1 MAILTAGCVRK
12 TLSAALE
19 KLFSCTTREKYSSC
33 AISIDVIYY
42 HRPAQ
47 RSMNH
52 AYYYL
57 KRINFTNKELS
68 ARVTDPVAMVAQQQ
82 ILNESLRA
90 AAADLPTGA
99 EMLVETLV
107 HERVDAI
114 FGYPGGAVLHIYDEL
129 WRARERITHYLVRH
143 EQGAVHMAEGY
154 ARATGRVGVV
164 LVTSGPGATNAVT
177 GIANAYMDSTPI
189 VVITGQVPK
198 HLIGTDAFQE
208 VDTVGITRPCVKHN
222 YLVREAKDLP
232 AIVREA
238 FHLARSGRPG
248 PVVIDIP
255 KDVGAARSN
264 YSRLDHVSFPFSTQT
279 PSVDPDL
286 ARDALQQIL
295 NAKRPV
301 LYIGGGILNSGA
313 VDSLLSFAES
323 LRLPVTPTLM
333 GLGGFPSSHP
343 LCLGMLGMHGTY
355 AANMAVAESDLLVA
369 LGVRFDDRVT
379 GKLATF
385 APQARVIHVDIDPA
399 NIGKNVAPTLALT
412 GDVKHVLDQFLSLI
426 DTQRLQDSIQQRE
439 PWWDQIRRW
448 QISQPLRFSGS
459 QNQIKPQTVIRELHR
474 LTKGEALI
482 ATDVGQH
489 QMWVAQFYPFTRP
502 RQLITSGGLGT
513 MGFGLPAAMGAQL
526 ALRNQLIVAVVGD
539 GGFQM
544 TNQELATAVQYDLP
558 VKVLIMNNGYLGMV
572 RQWQEMFYDRT
583 YSEVDISVAP
593 DFVNLAEAYGAKGF
607 RAERPA
613 ELREVMYAALK
624 HKDVAVVDVVVSK
637 EKNVFPI
644 LPAGA
649 DACQMITHKV

>member
-1 MAILTAGCVRK
+1 MIAQPQ
-12 TLSAALE
+12 
-19 KLFSCTTREKYSSC
+19 
-33 AISIDVIYY
+33 IYD
-42 HRPAQ
+42 RLVTSPAP
-47 RSMNH
+47 SEM
-52 AYYYL
+52 
-57 KRINFTNKELS
+57 
-68 ARVTDPVAMVAQQQ
+68 
-82 ILNESLRA
+82 
-90 AAADLPTGA
+90 PTGA
-99 EMLVETLV
+99 EMLIQALA
-107 HERVDAI
+107 HEGVDTI

-129 WRARERITHYLVRH
+129 WRARDRITHYLVRH

-255 KDVGAARSN
+255 KDISAARSN
-264 YSRLDHVSFPFSTQT
+264 YTRLDHVSFPFSTQT
-279 PSVDPDL
+279 PTVDPGL
-286 ARDALQQIL
+286 AHEALQQIL

-301 LYIGGGILNSGA
+301 LYIGGGIVNSGA

-323 LRLPVTPTLM
+323 LRLPVAPTLM
-333 GLGGFPSSHP
+333 GLGGFPSAHP

-385 APQARVIHVDIDPA
+385 APHARVIHVDIDPA
-399 NIGKNVAPTLALT
+399 NIGKNVSPTLALT
-412 GDVKHVLDQFLSLI
+412 GDVKQALDQFLLLI
-426 DTQRLQDSIQQRE
+426 REEPLDAAIEQRE

-448 QISQPLRFSGS
+448 QLSQPLRFAGS
-459 QNQIKPQTVIRELHR
+459 QNQIKPQNVIRELHR
-474 LTKGEALI
+474 LTNGEALI

-489 QMWVAQFYPFTRP
+489 QMWVAQFYPFTRS

-526 ALRNQLIVAVVGD
+526 ALRNQLVVAVVGD

-558 VKVLIMNNGYLGMV
+558 VKVIVMNNGYLGMV

-593 DFVNLAEAYGAKGF
+593 DFVKLAEAYGAKGF
-607 RAERPA
+607 RVERPA
-613 ELREVMYAALK
+613 ELREVMEAGLK
-624 HKDVAVVDVVVSK
+624 HEGVAVIDVVVAK
-637 EKNVFPI
+637 EENVFPMV
-644 LPAGA
+644 PAGA
-649 DACQMITHKV
+649 DARQMITHKG

>member
-1 MAILTAGCVRK
+1 MIAQPHIQTIANPPAPDEVMA
-12 TLSAALE
+12 
-19 KLFSCTTREKYSSC
+19 
-33 AISIDVIYY
+33 
-42 HRPAQ
+42 
-47 RSMNH
+47 M
-52 AYYYL
+52 
-57 KRINFTNKELS
+57 
-68 ARVTDPVAMVAQQQ
+68 
-82 ILNESLRA
+82 
-90 AAADLPTGA
+90 PTGA
-99 EMLVETLV
+99 EMLIDALV
-107 HERVDAI
+107 YEGVDTI

-129 WRARERITHYLVRH
+129 WRARDRITHYLVRH

-232 AIVREA
+232 AVVREA

-255 KDVGAARSN
+255 KDVTAARAN
-264 YSRLDHVSFPFSTQT
+264 HGRLDHVSFPFSNK
-279 PSVDPDL
+279 PAPVDSKL
-286 ARDALQQIL
+286 AQRAIDAIL

-301 LYIGGGILNSGA
+301 LYIGGGITNSGA
-313 VDSLLSFAES
+313 VDSLLSLAEA

-385 APQARVIHVDIDPA
+385 APQAAVIHVDIDPA
-399 NIGKNVAPTLALT
+399 NIGKNVAPTLALA
-412 GDVKHVLDQFLSLI
+412 GDVKQALIQFLSLV
-426 DTQRLQDSIQQRE
+426 QEQGPERVKESVEKRE
-439 PWWDQIRRW
+439 PWWDEIRGW
-448 QISQPLRFSGS
+448 QRSQPLRFAGS
-459 QNQIKPQTVIRELHR
+459 QSQIKPQTVIRELHR

-482 ATDVGQH
+482 TTDVGQH
-489 QMWVAQFYPFTRP
+489 QMWVAQFYPFTRA

-513 MGFGLPAAMGAQL
+513 MGFGLPAAIGAQL
-526 ALRNQLIVAVVGD
+526 ALPDQLVVAVVGD

-544 TNQELATAVQYDLP
+544 TNQELATAVQYGLP
-558 VKVLIMNNGYLGMV
+558 VKILVMNNGYLGMV
-572 RQWQEMFYDRT
+572 RQWQEMFYDRI

-593 DFVNLAEAYGAKGF
+593 DFVKLAEAYGAAGF
-607 RAERPA
+607 RAENPS
-613 ELREVMYAALK
+613 ELHDVIEAALN
-624 HKDVAVVDVVVSK
+624 HKGVAVMDIVVSK
-637 EKNVFPI
+637 EENVFPI
-644 LPAGA
+644 VPAGA
-649 DACQMITHKV
+649 NARDMIVQ

>member
-1 MAILTAGCVRK
+1 LNDT
-12 TLSAALE
+12 
-19 KLFSCTTREKYSSC
+19 
-33 AISIDVIYY
+33 VI
-42 HRPAQ
+42 PDQ
-47 RSMNH
+47 SENM
-52 AYYYL
+52 
-57 KRINFTNKELS
+57 I
-68 ARVTDPVAMVAQQQ
+68 AQQQ
-82 ILNESLRA
+82 IQNRIVTSPA
-90 AAADLPTGA
+90 PADLPTGA
-99 EMLVETLV
+99 KMLIHALV
-107 HERVDAI
+107 HEGVDTI

-129 WRARERITHYLVRH
+129 WRARDRITHYLVRH

-189 VVITGQVPK
+189 VVITGQVPR

-255 KDVGAARSN
+255 KDVGAAQSN
-264 YSRLDHVSFPFSTQT
+264 YSRLDHVSFPFSAQT
-279 PSVDPDL
+279 PFVDPEL
-286 ARDALQQIL
+286 ARNALQQIL

-301 LYIGGGILNSGA
+301 LYVGGGIMNSGA
-313 VDSLLSFAES
+313 VNSLLSFAES

-333 GLGGFPSSHP
+333 GLGGFPSSHT

-426 DTQRLQDSIQQRE
+426 QEQRLQDSIQQRE

-448 QISQPLRFSGS
+448 QLSQPLRFSGS
-459 QNQIKPQTVIRELHR
+459 KDQIKPQTVIRELHR

-482 ATDVGQH
+482 TTDVGQH
-489 QMWVAQFYPFTRP
+489 QMWVAQFYPFRRP

-526 ALRNQLIVAVVGD
+526 ALPNQQVIAVVGD

-558 VKVLIMNNGYLGMV
+558 VKVVIMNNGYLGMV

-593 DFVNLAEAYGAKGF
+593 DFVKLAEAYGAAGF
-607 RAERPA
+607 RAKRPE
-613 ELREVMYAALK
+613 ELREVMEAALN
-624 HKDVAVVDVVVSK
+624 HKGVAVVDVVVAK
-637 EKNVFPI
+637 EENVFPMV
-644 LPAGA
+644 PAGA
-649 DACQMITHKV
+649 DAHQMITQKV